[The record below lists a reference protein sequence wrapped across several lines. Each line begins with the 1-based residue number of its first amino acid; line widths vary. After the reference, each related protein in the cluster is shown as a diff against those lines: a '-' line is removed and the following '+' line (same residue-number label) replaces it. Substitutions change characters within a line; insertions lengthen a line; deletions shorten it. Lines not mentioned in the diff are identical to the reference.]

1 MTLYPGPDSSPGFLL
16 WRVTL
21 HWQRLVT
28 EALRPF
34 NLTHVQFALLSSAWW
49 LSRDAGDGQGAGAG
63 QGGPGGSSPNQLAIA
78 AQAGTNVKMT
88 SEVLRK
94 LEDKGLIVQRTDP
107 GDRRAK
113 SITITAEGIR
123 LAEQAVVAVEQV
135 DAAFFSAAP
144 GSIVGALQAL
154 ARFDPG

>member
-49 LSRDAGDGQGAGAG
+49 LSRDARDAGDG
-63 QGGPGGSSPNQLAIA
+63 QGGPGGHSPNQLAIA

-144 GSIVGALQAL
+144 SSVVGALQAL
-154 ARFDPG
+154 ARVAPPHY

>member
-49 LSRDAGDGQGAGAG
+49 LSRGDGDGQDGP
-63 QGGPGGSSPNQLAIA
+63 QGGSPNQLAIA

-113 SITITAEGIR
+113 SITITPEGIR
-123 LAEQAVVAVEQV
+123 LAEQAVVAVERV

-154 ARFDPG
+154 ARVGPG

>member
-49 LSRDAGDGQGAGAG
+49 LSRDARDG
-63 QGGPGGSSPNQLAIA
+63 PDGSSPNQLAIA

-113 SITITAEGIR
+113 SITITPEGIR
-123 LAEQAVVAVEQV
+123 LAEQAVVAVERV

-144 GSIVGALQAL
+144 SSIVGALQAL
-154 ARFDPG
+154 ARVGPG

>member
-1 MTLYPGPDSSPGFLL
+1 MTLYPGPDRSPGFLL

-34 NLTHVQFALLSSAWW
+34 NLTHVQFALLSSVWW
-49 LSRDAGDGQGAGAG
+49 LSRDAGDGQH
-63 QGGPGGSSPNQLAIA
+63 GPGGHSPNQLAIA

-94 LEDKGLIVQRTDP
+94 LEDKGLIIQRTDP

-113 SITITAEGIR
+113 SVIITPEGIR

-135 DAAFFSAAP
+135 DTAFFSAAP
-144 GSIVGALQAL
+144 SSVVGALQAL

>member
-49 LSRDAGDGQGAGAG
+49 LSRADRDGQD
-63 QGGPGGSSPNQLAIA
+63 GPEGSSPNQLAIA

-113 SITITAEGIR
+113 SVTITPEGIR
-123 LAEQAVVAVEQV
+123 LAEQAVVAVERV

-144 GSIVGALQAL
+144 SSVVGALQAL
-154 ARFDPG
+154 ARFDPP

>member
-49 LSRDAGDGQGAGAG
+49 LSRGDGDGQDGP
-63 QGGPGGSSPNQLAIA
+63 PGGSPNQLAIA

-113 SITITAEGIR
+113 SITITPEGIR
-123 LAEQAVVAVEQV
+123 LAEQAVVAVERV

-154 ARFDPG
+154 ARVGPG

>member
-1 MTLYPGPDSSPGFLL
+1 MTLYPGPDSSPGYLL

-49 LSRDAGDGQGAGAG
+49 LSRGDGDGQDGP
-63 QGGPGGSSPNQLAIA
+63 PGGSPNQLAIA

-113 SITITAEGIR
+113 SITITPEGIR
-123 LAEQAVVAVEQV
+123 LAEQAVVAVERV

-154 ARFDPG
+154 ARVGPG

>member
-49 LSRDAGDGQGAGAG
+49 LSRADRDGQD
-63 QGGPGGSSPNQLAIA
+63 GPEGSSPNQLAIA

-113 SITITAEGIR
+113 SVTITPEGIR

-144 GSIVGALQAL
+144 PSMVGALQAL
-154 ARFDPG
+154 ARVGPR